1 MQAYYITP
9 SYRKKAAFIPKYHKR
24 AKFRLSFVFFIKYA
38 CTETERWVKHEKI
51 NIKGVSVQ
59 TWARTAV
66 LLLALISQ
74 LCVILGKRS
83 EAIDV
88 DQWQEYA
95 TYILTVIGSVWSWW
109 KNNSFTGNAQKA
121 DKMLRGD
128 ENDGN

>member
-1 MQAYYITP
+1 M
-9 SYRKKAAFIPKYHKR
+9 K
-24 AKFRLSFVFFIKYA
+24 
-38 CTETERWVKHEKI
+38 KI
-51 NIKGVSVQ
+51 NIKGVTAQ
-59 TWARTAV
+59 TWARTIV

-74 LCVILGKRS
+74 LAVILGKRS

-109 KNNSFTGNAQKA
+109 KNNSFTDNAQKA

-128 ENDGN
+128 ETNGN

>member
-24 AKFRLSFVFFIKYA
+24 AKFRLNFEFFIKYA
-38 CTETERWVKHEKI
+38 CTETERWVKHEK
-51 NIKGVSVQ
+51 NKYQGCF
-59 TWARTAV
+59 RTV

-128 ENDGN
+128 ETDGN

>member
-1 MQAYYITP
+1 M
-9 SYRKKAAFIPKYHKR
+9 K
-24 AKFRLSFVFFIKYA
+24 
-38 CTETERWVKHEKI
+38 KI

-88 DQWQEYA
+88 DQWQEYV
-95 TYILTVIGSVWSWW
+95 TYAFTVGASLVAWW

-121 DKMLRGD
+121 DKILRGD